1 MTALTLDWDSGKCD
15 SLSDQTER
23 GLLEH
28 RFGGLFLCA
37 IVPFLFAIRPTA
49 STS

>member
-1 MTALTLDWDSGKCD
+1 MAVTLDCDSGKCD

-28 RFGGLFLCA
+28 CFGGLFLCSND
-37 IVPFLFAIRPTA
+37 PFLLDPRHA
-49 STS
+49 SIV

>member
-1 MTALTLDWDSGKCD
+1 MAVTLDYDSGKCD

-28 RFGGLFLCA
+28 RFGGLFLCSNDPSLA
-37 IVPFLFAIRPTA
+37 D
-49 STS
+49 